1 LYLSSLIDSYDVVG
15 WAEGVPVVHGV
26 LDGRGEELIHVVRI
40 EVDLLQV
47 VGEAGLH
54 LVEEVDEPLSRSR
67 GTLRFQGLAE
77 ELIEGHAGPNS
88 VVAHS
93 PLTKT

>member
-1 LYLSSLIDSYDVVG
+1 MYLSSLIDTYDVVA
-15 WAEGVPVVHGV
+15 WVEGVPVVHGV
-26 LDGRGEELIHVVRI
+26 LDGRGEELIHVVWI
-40 EVDLLQV
+40 KVDLLQP

-54 LVEEVDEPLSRSR
+54 LMEKVDEPLSRSR
-67 GTLRFQGLAE
+67 CPLGFQGLAE
-77 ELIEGHAGPNS
+77 ELIEGHAGPSS